1 MEMTIAIILL
11 CAKLVVDIALGHK
24 ALKEVR
30 LLREAVTEG
39 LDSHGLRLD
48 NHETRLDKLENQ
60 DAA

>member
-11 CAKLVVDIALGHK
+11 CAKLVVDMALGHK

-30 LLREAVTEG
+30 LLREAVTT
-39 LDSHGLRLD
+39 RLD
-48 NHETRLDKLENQ
+48 NHETRLDKLETQ